1 MLLRKWDMTKL
12 LGDAVGTF
20 RRRDATDIV
29 GRYKHESGQRTGVR
43 DQCRICGHYRFGLGL
58 CAGRRRWKDDDQ
70 RGHLHTMSVL
80 AKSAA
85 KLRYRPFKYCERV
98 PSIGRLSCKVLDTN
112 EQKIYA
118 ADILGE
124 QARG

>member
-12 LGDAVGTF
+12 LGEAVVTF
-20 RRRDATDIV
+20 PRRDAIDIV
-29 GRYKHESGQRTGVR
+29 GRYKDKSGQRTGVR
-43 DQCRICGHYRFGLGL
+43 DQCRICGYYRFGLGL
-58 CAGRRRWKDDDQ
+58 CAGWRRWKDDEQ
-70 RGHLHTMSVL
+70 RRHLHTISVL

-112 EQKIYA
+112 EHDVYA
-118 ADILGE
+118 AHVLGE
-124 QARG
+124 QTRR